1 MKKLN
6 KKRVAL
12 LTACVV
18 SAVAHMG
25 FAAEA
30 EDMDAYEGAD
40 YVVTATKTQIEKKE
54 VPVAVEVI
62 TEQKI
67 KDLGA
72 YSVQDALRLAA
83 NVDVQDNGMTGNQVQ
98 LRGNSTMHT
107 LILIDGKRMAAENT
121 QSSQNAYE
129 LKRINISDVERI
141 EVIRG
146 NGSALYG
153 SDAMGGVI
161 NIITKKATTPS
172 ISVNMHTGTKDEATS
187 FMYSS
192 GKQGKLSL
200 KLGGGIEKVRKIDSG
215 VYKSYSKDSRTGK
228 ITSTDASST
237 NMYGTRRFLNTGL
250 NYAFDDNHSLDFDMN
265 FMREQLK
272 SFSWN
277 SMGTDYTN
285 TGTMAP
291 FLTKQAAPAA
301 LKAMLTKPIADGG
314 KFGLTEGTPRYTA
327 MYNAMYDEFYAQM
340 LESMKEKY
348 GDMALPVKYPML
360 SSHFYD
366 NNRSDYSLGY
376 NGKDGKHDYNFRTYF
391 SELRKE
397 NTSWYKNLNTNA
409 TKFVDFDM
417 NNYKQLVVEGKDSY
431 KMDDS
436 NTLTFGAEYK
446 KDTMNGTHLQGRGS
460 GVHDITVNGKSK
472 TSSEVSSE
480 TAAVYLQDE
489 LKVGDK
495 LLLIPAVRIDH
506 HDSFGTHTS
515 PKLGATYKLSE
526 NARLKANWGKGYR
539 APTLYELY
547 AQMEKVG
554 MAPMPV
560 NVIGNPDLQPEEST
574 NFDFGFEAEK
584 GKTTGKVT
592 YYHNKIKN
600 MIDGGDYD
608 PVKLAQNI
616 IWSEYIN
623 RGEVEISGLESEIG
637 YNFDEHWSLRGVYNY
652 MDAKDLQSGER
663 LAYRARHNGLVQ
675 LTYTDAKENPLTVNL
690 YNRYY
695 FNYHQTNSE
704 GYQNDYSY
712 STTGL
717 IVSKQFNK
725 NYRVYAGV
733 DNIFNKSFLYDT
745 YHTYSIDGRTWRVGA
760 EMTF

>member
-1 MKKLN
+1 MKKMN
-6 KKRVAL
+6 KKKMAL

-18 SAVAHMG
+18 SAVANMG

-30 EDMDAYEGAD
+30 EDMDVYEGAD

-161 NIITKKATTPS
+161 NIITKKATNPT

-187 FMYSS
+187 FLYSS

-200 KLGGGIEKVRKIDSG
+200 KLGGGIEKIRKIDSG
-215 VYKSYSKDSRTGK
+215 VYKSYSKNSQTGA
-228 ITSTDASST
+228 ITSTDASTT

-277 SMGTDYTN
+277 SMATDYTETQMTTLLGFIRKN
-285 TGTMAP
+285 AIAGG
-291 FLTKQAAPAA
+291 APAA
-301 LKAMLTKPIADGG
+301 MVNSQAFINRLLAQG
-314 KFGLTEGTPRYTA
+314 YT
-327 MYNAMYDEFYAQM
+327 MEQLNA
-340 LESMKEKY
+340 SMP
-348 GDMALPVKYPML
+348 DPTTIQKYPQI

-397 NTSWYKNLNTNA
+397 NTSWYKNLNTNT
-409 TKFVDFDM
+409 TKFVDFDV

-431 KMDDS
+431 KMDDK

-460 GVHDITVNGKSK
+460 GVHDIFVNGKSK
-472 TSSEVSSE
+472 ASSEVSSE

-560 NVIGNPDLQPEEST
+560 NVIGNPNLQPEEST

-584 GKTTGKVT
+584 GKTNGKVT

-608 PVKLAQNI
+608 PDKLAQNI
-616 IWSEYIN
+616 IWTEYIN

-637 YNFDEHWSLRGVYNY
+637 YNFDEHWSVRGVYNY

-695 FNYHQTNSE
+695 FNYHQNNTE

>member
-1 MKKLN
+1 MRNLN
-6 KKRVAL
+6 KKKIAL

-18 SAVAHMG
+18 SAVGHMA

-30 EDMDAYEGAD
+30 DNYDEYSGAD
-40 YVVTATKTQIEKKE
+40 YVVTATKTQLEKKE
-54 VPVAVEVI
+54 VPQSVEVI

-67 KDLGA
+67 KELGA
-72 YSVQDALRLAA
+72 YSVQDALRLA
-83 NVDVQDNGMTGNQVQ
+83 NNIDVQDNGMTGNQVQ

-107 LILIDGKRMAAENT
+107 LILVDGKRMAAENT

-141 EVIRG
+141 EIIRS

-153 SDAMGGVI
+153 SDAIGGVI
-161 NIITKKATTPS
+161 NIITKKSTTPS

-200 KLGGGIEKVRKIDSG
+200 KIGGGIEKVRKLDSG
-215 VYKSYSKDSRTGK
+215 VYKNYSKNTTTGAV
-228 ITSTDASST
+228 TSTDASST

-250 NYAFDDNHSLDFDMN
+250 SYAFDDNHSLDFDMN

-277 SMGTDYTN
+277 SMATDYTE
-285 TGTMAP
+285 TQMTTLLG
-291 FLTKQAAPAA
+291 FLRKQAIAGGAPAA
-301 LKAMLTKPIADGG
+301 MVNSQAFVK
-314 KFGLTEGTPRYTA
+314 GLLNKGYT
-327 MYNAMYDEFYAQM
+327 MEQLNA
-340 LESMKEKY
+340 SMPDPTTIK
-348 GDMALPVKYPML
+348 KYPQL

-366 NNRSDYSLGY
+366 NTRSDYSLGY

-391 SELRKE
+391 SELRKD

-409 TKFVDFDM
+409 DKFVDFDQ

-431 KMDDS
+431 KMDDN

-446 KDTMNGTHLQGRGS
+446 KDIMNGTHLMGRGTDQ
-460 GVHDITVNGKSK
+460 HDVTVNGKSK

-480 TAAVYLQDE
+480 TAAVYLQNE
-489 LKVGDK
+489 WKIGDK

-526 NARLKANWGKGYR
+526 NARVKANWGKGYR

-547 AQMEKVG
+547 SQMEKVG

-584 GKTTGKVT
+584 GKVSGKVT
-592 YYHNKIKN
+592 YYQNKIKN

-608 PVKLAQNI
+608 PDKLAQNI
-616 IWSEYIN
+616 IWSKYIN
-623 RGEVEISGLESEIG
+623 RGEVEIKGLESEIG
-637 YNFDEHWSLRGVYNY
+637 YNFDEHWSVRGVYNY
-652 MDAKDLQSGER
+652 LDAKDLETGDR
-663 LAYRARHNGLVQ
+663 LAYRARHNGLIQ

-695 FNYHQTNSE
+695 FNYHQSNTD
-704 GYQNDYSY
+704 GYQQDYSY

>member
-1 MKKLN
+1 MRNLN
-6 KKRVAL
+6 KKKIAL

-18 SAVAHMG
+18 SAVGHMA

-30 EDMDAYEGAD
+30 DNYDEYSGAD
-40 YVVTATKTQIEKKE
+40 YVVTATKTQLEKKE
-54 VPVAVEVI
+54 VPQSVEVI

-67 KDLGA
+67 KELGA
-72 YSVQDALRLAA
+72 YSVQDALRLA
-83 NVDVQDNGMTGNQVQ
+83 NNIDVQDNGMTGNQVQ
-98 LRGNSTMHT
+98 MRGNSTMQT
-107 LILIDGKRMAAENT
+107 LILVDGKRMAAENT
-121 QSSQNAYE
+121 QSSKNAYE

-141 EVIRG
+141 EIIRS

-153 SDAMGGVI
+153 SDAIGGVI
-161 NIITKKATTPS
+161 NIITKKSTTPS

-200 KLGGGIEKVRKIDSG
+200 KIGGGIEKVRKLDSG
-215 VYKSYSKDSRTGK
+215 VYKNYSKNTTTGAV
-228 ITSTDASST
+228 TSTDANST

-250 NYAFDDNHSLDFDMN
+250 SYAFDDNHSLDFDMN

-272 SFSWN
+272 SFSWS
-277 SMGTDYTN
+277 SMATDYTE
-285 TGTMAP
+285 TQMTTLLG
-291 FLTKQAAPAA
+291 FLRKQAIAGGAPAA
-301 LKAMLTKPIADGG
+301 MVNSQVFVNGLLKKG
-314 KFGLTEGTPRYTA
+314 YT
-327 MYNAMYDEFYAQM
+327 MEQLNA
-340 LESMKEKY
+340 SMPDPTTIK
-348 GDMALPVKYPML
+348 KYPQL

-366 NNRSDYSLGY
+366 NTRSDYSLGY

-391 SELRKE
+391 SELRKD

-409 TKFVDFDM
+409 DKFVDFDQ

-431 KMDDS
+431 KMDDN

-446 KDTMNGTHLQGRGS
+446 KDIMNGTHLKGRGTDQ
-460 GVHDITVNGKSK
+460 HDVTVNGKSK
-472 TSSEVSSE
+472 ISSEVSSE
-480 TAAVYLQDE
+480 TAAVYLQNE
-489 LKVGDK
+489 WKIGDK

-526 NARLKANWGKGYR
+526 NARVKANWGKGYR

-547 AQMEKVG
+547 SQMEKVG

-584 GKTTGKVT
+584 GKVNGKVT

-608 PVKLAQNI
+608 PDKLAQNI
-616 IWSEYIN
+616 IWSKYIN
-623 RGEVEISGLESEIG
+623 RGEVEIKGLESEIG
-637 YNFDEHWSLRGVYNY
+637 YNFDEHWSVRGVYNY
-652 MDAKDLQSGER
+652 LDAKDLETGDR
-663 LAYRARHNGLVQ
+663 LAYRARHNGLIQ

-695 FNYHQTNSE
+695 FNYHQSNTD
-704 GYQNDYSY
+704 GYQQDYSY

-717 IVSKQFNK
+717 TVSKQFNK

>member
-1 MKKLN
+1 MRNLN
-6 KKRVAL
+6 KKKIAL

-18 SAVAHMG
+18 SAVGHMA

-30 EDMDAYEGAD
+30 DNYDEYSGAD
-40 YVVTATKTQIEKKE
+40 YVVTATKTQLEKKE
-54 VPVAVEVI
+54 VPQSVEVI

-67 KDLGA
+67 KELGA
-72 YSVQDALRLAA
+72 YSVQDALRLA
-83 NVDVQDNGMTGNQVQ
+83 NNIDVQDNGMTGNQVQ
-98 LRGNSTMHT
+98 MRGNSTMHT
-107 LILIDGKRMAAENT
+107 LILVDGKRMAAENT
-121 QSSQNAYE
+121 QSSKNAYE

-141 EVIRG
+141 EIIRS

-153 SDAMGGVI
+153 SDAIGGVI
-161 NIITKKATTPS
+161 NIITKKSTTPS

-200 KLGGGIEKVRKIDSG
+200 KIGGGIEKVRKLDSG
-215 VYKSYSKDSRTGK
+215 VYKNYSKNTTTGAV
-228 ITSTDASST
+228 TSTDASST

-250 NYAFDDNHSLDFDMN
+250 SYAFDDNHSLDFDMN

-272 SFSWN
+272 SFSWS
-277 SMGTDYTN
+277 SMATDYTE
-285 TGTMAP
+285 TQMTTLLG
-291 FLTKQAAPAA
+291 FLRKQAIAGGAPAA
-301 LKAMLTKPIADGG
+301 MVNSQVFVNGLLKKG
-314 KFGLTEGTPRYTA
+314 YT
-327 MYNAMYDEFYAQM
+327 MEQLNA
-340 LESMKEKY
+340 SMPDPTTIK
-348 GDMALPVKYPML
+348 KYPQL

-366 NNRSDYSLGY
+366 NTRSDYSLGY
-376 NGKDGKHDYNFRTYF
+376 NGKDGKHDYNFRAYF
-391 SELRKE
+391 SELRKD

-409 TKFVDFDM
+409 DKFVDFDQ

-431 KMDDS
+431 KMDDN

-446 KDTMNGTHLQGRGS
+446 KDIMNGTHLKGRGTDQ
-460 GVHDITVNGKSK
+460 HDVTVNGKSK

-480 TAAVYLQDE
+480 TAAVYLQNE
-489 LKVGDK
+489 WKIGDK

-584 GKTTGKVT
+584 GKVSGKVT
-592 YYHNKIKN
+592 YYQNKIKN

-608 PVKLAQNI
+608 PDKLAQNI
-616 IWSEYIN
+616 IWTEYIN
-623 RGEVEISGLESEIG
+623 RGEVEIKGLESEIG
-637 YNFDEHWSLRGVYNY
+637 YNFDEHWSVRGVYNY
-652 MDAKDLQSGER
+652 LDAKDLETGDR
-663 LAYRARHNGLVQ
+663 LAYRARHNGLIQ

-695 FNYHQTNSE
+695 FNYHQSNTD
-704 GYQNDYSY
+704 GYQQDYSY

-717 IVSKQFNK
+717 TVSKQFNK

>member
-1 MKKLN
+1 MRKSN
-6 KKRVAL
+6 KKKIAL

-18 SAVAHMG
+18 SAVANMC

-30 EDMDAYEGAD
+30 DNYDEYSGAD
-40 YVVTATKTQIEKKE
+40 YVVTATKTQLEKKE
-54 VPVAVEVI
+54 VPQSVEVI

-67 KDLGA
+67 KELGA
-72 YSVQDALRLAA
+72 YSVQDALRLA
-83 NVDVQDNGMTGNQVQ
+83 NNIDVQDNGMTGNQVQ

-107 LILIDGKRMAAENT
+107 LILVDGKRMAAENT

-141 EVIRG
+141 EIIRS

-153 SDAMGGVI
+153 SDAIGGVI
-161 NIITKKATTPS
+161 NIITKKSTTPS

-200 KLGGGIEKVRKIDSG
+200 KIGGGIEKVRKLDSG
-215 VYKSYSKDSRTGK
+215 VYKSYSSSGA
-228 ITSTDASST
+228 STDASGT

-250 NYAFDDNHSLDFDMN
+250 SYAFDDNHSLDFDMN

-272 SFSWN
+272 SFSWS
-277 SMGTDYTN
+277 SMATDYTE
-285 TGTMAP
+285 TQMTTLLG
-291 FLTKQAAPAA
+291 FLRKQAIAGGAPAA
-301 LKAMLTKPIADGG
+301 MVNSQVFVNGLLKKG
-314 KFGLTEGTPRYTA
+314 YT
-327 MYNAMYDEFYAQM
+327 MEQLNA
-340 LESMKEKY
+340 SMPDPTTIK
-348 GDMALPVKYPML
+348 KYPQL

-366 NNRSDYSLGY
+366 NTRSDYSLGY

-391 SELRKE
+391 SELRKD

-409 TKFVDFDM
+409 DKFVDFDQ

-431 KMDDS
+431 KMDEN

-446 KDTMNGTHLQGRGS
+446 KDIMNGTHLKGRGS
-460 GVHDITVNGKSK
+460 DLHDVTVNGKSK

-480 TAAVYLQDE
+480 TAAVYLQNE
-489 LKVGDK
+489 WKIGDK

-547 AQMEKVG
+547 AQMEKVA

-584 GKTTGKVT
+584 GKVSGKVT
-592 YYHNKIKN
+592 YYQNKIKN

-608 PVKLAQNI
+608 PDKLAQNI
-616 IWSEYIN
+616 IWTEYIN
-623 RGEVEISGLESEIG
+623 RGEVEIKGLESEIG
-637 YNFDEHWSLRGVYNY
+637 YNFDEHWSVRGVYNY
-652 MDAKDLQSGER
+652 LDAKDLETGDR
-663 LAYRARHNGLVQ
+663 LAYRARHNGLIQ

-695 FNYHQTNSE
+695 FNYHQSNTD
-704 GYQNDYSY
+704 GYQQDYSY

-717 IVSKQFNK
+717 TVSKQFNK

>member
-6 KKRVAL
+6 KKKIAL

-18 SAVAHMG
+18 SAVGHMA

-30 EDMDAYEGAD
+30 DNYDEYSGAD
-40 YVVTATKTQIEKKE
+40 YVVTATKTQLEKKE
-54 VPVAVEVI
+54 VPQSVEVI

-72 YSVQDALRLAA
+72 YSVQDALRLA
-83 NVDVQDNGMTGNQVQ
+83 NNIDVQDNGMTGNQVQ
-98 LRGNSTMHT
+98 MRGNSTMHT
-107 LILIDGKRMAAENT
+107 LILVDGKRMAAENT
-121 QSSQNAYE
+121 QSSKNAYE

-141 EVIRG
+141 EIIRS

-153 SDAMGGVI
+153 SDAIGGVI

-200 KLGGGIEKVRKIDSG
+200 KIGGGIEKVRKLDSG
-215 VYKSYSKDSRTGK
+215 VYKSYSKNTKTGAV
-228 ITSTDASST
+228 TSTDASST

-250 NYAFDDNHSLDFDMN
+250 SYAFDDNHSLDFDMN

-277 SMGTDYTN
+277 SMATDYTETQMTTLLGFIRKN
-285 TGTMAP
+285 AIAGG
-291 FLTKQAAPAA
+291 APAA
-301 LKAMLTKPIADGG
+301 VVNSQRFIDKLLAQG
-314 KFGLTEGTPRYTA
+314 YT
-327 MYNAMYDEFYAQM
+327 MEQLNA
-340 LESMKEKY
+340 SMP
-348 GDMALPVKYPML
+348 DPTTIQKYPQI

-397 NTSWYKNLNTNA
+397 NTSWYKNLNTN
-409 TKFVDFDM
+409 TDKFVDFDQ

-431 KMDDS
+431 KMDEN

-446 KDTMNGTHLQGRGS
+446 KDIMNGTHLKGRGS
-460 GVHDITVNGKSK
+460 DLHDVTINGKSK
-472 TSSEVSSE
+472 ASSEVSSE
-480 TAAVYLQDE
+480 TAALYLQNE
-489 LKVGDK
+489 WKIGDK

-526 NARLKANWGKGYR
+526 NARVKANWGKGYR

-547 AQMEKVG
+547 SQMEKVG

-584 GKTTGKVT
+584 GKVSGKVS

-608 PVKLAQNI
+608 PDKLAQNI

-623 RGEVEISGLESEIG
+623 RGEVEIKGMESEIG
-637 YNFDEHWSLRGVYNY
+637 YNFDEHWSVRGVYNY
-652 MDAKDLQSGER
+652 LDAKDLESGER

-695 FNYHQTNSE
+695 FNYHQSNTE
-704 GYQNDYSY
+704 GYQQDYSY

-717 IVSKQFNK
+717 TVSKQFNK

>member
-1 MKKLN
+1 MRNLN
-6 KKRVAL
+6 KKKIAL
-12 LTACVV
+12 LTACVI
-18 SAVAHMG
+18 SAVGHMA

-30 EDMDAYEGAD
+30 DNYDEYSGAD
-40 YVVTATKTQIEKKE
+40 YVVTATKTQLEKKE

-62 TEQKI
+62 TAQKI

-72 YSVQDALRLAA
+72 YSVQDALRLAS
-83 NVDVQDNGMTGNQVQ
+83 NVDVQNNGMTGNQVM
-98 LRGNSTMHT
+98 LRGNDTMHT

-129 LKRINISDVERI
+129 LKRINIADVERI

-172 ISVNMHTGTKDEATS
+172 MSIAMHTGSKDEATS

-200 KLGGGIEKVRKIDSG
+200 KIGGGIEKVRKLDRG
-215 VYKSYSKDSRTGK
+215 VYKSYSKNSTTGVV
-228 ITSTDASST
+228 TSTDASST

-250 NYAFDDNHSLDFDMN
+250 SYAFDDNHSLDFDMN

-277 SMGTDYTN
+277 SLGTDYTN
-285 TGTMAP
+285 KGSMAV
-291 FLTKQAAPAA
+291 FLAKKAVEGALAKQ
-301 LKAMLTKPIADGG
+301 
-314 KFGLTEGTPRYTA
+314 GLTSDMPAYEA
-327 MYNAMYDEFYAQM
+327 MYNKMYPAMLAQM
-340 LESMKEKY
+340 QQKY
-348 GDMALPVKYPML
+348 GDMAMQEKYPML

-366 NNRSDYSLGY
+366 NTRSDYSLGY

-391 SELRKE
+391 SELRKD

-409 TKFVDFDM
+409 DKFVDFDQ

-431 KMDDS
+431 KMDDN
-436 NTLTFGAEYK
+436 NTLTWGAEYK
-446 KDTMNGTHLQGRGS
+446 KDTMDGTHLGNSGS
-460 GVHDITVNGKSK
+460 NLKYLTINGITKP
-472 TSSEVSSE
+472 SSEVSSE
-480 TAAVYLQDE
+480 TVALYLQDE
-489 LKVGDK
+489 LRVGNK
-495 LLLIPAVRIDH
+495 LLLIPAVRVDH

-515 PKLGATYKLSE
+515 PKIGATYSMSD
-526 NARLKANWGKGYR
+526 NARIKANYGKGYR

-547 AQMEKVG
+547 SKMEKSG
-554 MAPMPV
+554 MAPMTV
-560 NVIGNPDLQPEEST
+560 HVLGNPDLNPETST
-574 NFDFGFEAEK
+574 NFDFGFETEL
-584 GKTTGKVT
+584 GKLNSKIT
-592 YYHNKIKN
+592 YFHNDIKN
-600 MIDGGDYD
+600 MIDGDEYTG
-608 PVKLAQNI
+608 PETITNPG
-616 IWSEYIN
+616 IWSKYVN
-623 RGEVEISGLESEIG
+623 YGKVKISGLETEFG
-637 YNFDEHWSLRGVYNY
+637 YNFDEHWSLRTVYNY
-652 MDAKDLQSGER
+652 LDAKDQQTGNR

-675 LTYTDAKENPLTVNL
+675 LTWTDAKENPLTVNL

-695 FNYHQTNSE
+695 FDYHQSNSAN
-704 GYQNDYSY
+704 YQQDYSY

-717 IVSKQFNK
+717 TVSKQFNK

>member
-1 MKKLN
+1 MRNLN
-6 KKRVAL
+6 KKKIAL

-18 SAVAHMG
+18 SAVGHMA

-30 EDMDAYEGAD
+30 DNYDEYSGAD
-40 YVVTATKTQIEKKE
+40 YVVTATKTQLEKKE
-54 VPVAVEVI
+54 VPQSVEVI

-67 KDLGA
+67 KELGA
-72 YSVQDALRLAA
+72 YSVQDALRLA
-83 NVDVQDNGMTGNQVQ
+83 NNIDVQDNGMTGNQVQ

-107 LILIDGKRMAAENT
+107 LILVDGKRMAAENT

-141 EVIRG
+141 EIIRS

-153 SDAMGGVI
+153 SDAIGGVI
-161 NIITKKATTPS
+161 NIITKKSTTPS

-200 KLGGGIEKVRKIDSG
+200 KIGGGIEKVRKLDSG
-215 VYKSYSKDSRTGK
+215 VYKNYSKNTTTGAV
-228 ITSTDASST
+228 TSTDASST

-250 NYAFDDNHSLDFDMN
+250 SYAFDDNHSLDFDMN

-277 SMGTDYTN
+277 SMATDYTE
-285 TGTMAP
+285 TQMTTLLG
-291 FLTKQAAPAA
+291 FLRKQAIAGGAPAA
-301 LKAMLTKPIADGG
+301 MVNSQVFVNGLLKKG
-314 KFGLTEGTPRYTA
+314 YT
-327 MYNAMYDEFYAQM
+327 MEQLNA
-340 LESMKEKY
+340 SMPDPTTIK
-348 GDMALPVKYPML
+348 KYPQL

-366 NNRSDYSLGY
+366 NTRSDYSLGY

-391 SELRKE
+391 SELRKD

-409 TKFVDFDM
+409 DKFVDFDQ
-417 NNYKQLVVEGKDSY
+417 NNYKELVVEGKDSY
-431 KMDDS
+431 KMDDN

-446 KDTMNGTHLQGRGS
+446 KDIMNGTHLKGRGTDQ
-460 GVHDITVNGKSK
+460 HDVTVNGKSK
-472 TSSEVSSE
+472 ISSEVSSE
-480 TAAVYLQDE
+480 TAAVYLQNE
-489 LKVGDK
+489 WKIGDK

-526 NARLKANWGKGYR
+526 NARVKANWGKGYR

-547 AQMEKVG
+547 SQMEKVG

-584 GKTTGKVT
+584 GKVNGKVT

-608 PVKLAQNI
+608 PDKLAQNI
-616 IWSEYIN
+616 IWSKYIN
-623 RGEVEISGLESEIG
+623 RGEVEIKGLESEIG
-637 YNFDEHWSLRGVYNY
+637 YNFDEHWSVRGVYNY
-652 MDAKDLQSGER
+652 LDAKDLETGDR
-663 LAYRARHNGLVQ
+663 LAYRARHNGLIQ

-695 FNYHQTNSE
+695 FNYHQSNTD
-704 GYQNDYSY
+704 GYQQDYSY

-717 IVSKQFNK
+717 TVSKQFNK

-745 YHTYSIDGRTWRVGA
+745 YHTYSIDGHTWRVGA

>member
-1 MKKLN
+1 MRNLN
-6 KKRVAL
+6 KKKIAL

-18 SAVAHMG
+18 SAVGHMA

-30 EDMDAYEGAD
+30 DNYDEYSGAD
-40 YVVTATKTQIEKKE
+40 YVVTATKTQLEKKE
-54 VPVAVEVI
+54 VPQSVEVI

-67 KDLGA
+67 KELGA
-72 YSVQDALRLAA
+72 YSVQDALRLA
-83 NVDVQDNGMTGNQVQ
+83 NNIDVQDNGMTGNQVQ
-98 LRGNSTMHT
+98 MRGNSTMHT
-107 LILIDGKRMAAENT
+107 LILVDGKRMAAENT
-121 QSSQNAYE
+121 QSSKNAYE

-141 EVIRG
+141 EIIRS

-153 SDAMGGVI
+153 SDAIGGVI
-161 NIITKKATTPS
+161 NIITKKSTTPS

-192 GKQGKLSL
+192 GRQGKLSL
-200 KLGGGIEKVRKIDSG
+200 KIGGGIEKVRKLDSG
-215 VYKSYSKDSRTGK
+215 VYKSYSKNTKTGAV
-228 ITSTDASST
+228 TSTDASST

-250 NYAFDDNHSLDFDMN
+250 SYAFDDNHSLDFDMN

-277 SMGTDYTN
+277 SMATDYTE
-285 TGTMAP
+285 TQMTTMLA
-291 FLTKQAAPAA
+291 FLRKNAIAGGAPAA
-301 LKAMLTKPIADGG
+301 VVNSQAFIDKLLAKG
-314 KFGLTEGTPRYTA
+314 YT
-327 MYNAMYDEFYAQM
+327 MEQLNA
-340 LESMKEKY
+340 SMPDPTTIK
-348 GDMALPVKYPML
+348 KYPQI
-360 SSHFYD
+360 SSHFY
-366 NNRSDYSLGY
+366 NNTRSDYSLGY

-391 SELRKE
+391 SELRKD

-409 TKFVDFDM
+409 DKFVDFDQ

-431 KMDDS
+431 KMDDN

-446 KDTMNGTHLQGRGS
+446 KDIMNGTHLKGRGTDQ
-460 GVHDITVNGKSK
+460 HDVTVNGKSK

-480 TAAVYLQDE
+480 TAAVYLQNE
-489 LKVGDK
+489 WKIGDK

-526 NARLKANWGKGYR
+526 NARVKANWGKGYR

-547 AQMEKVG
+547 SQMEKVG

-584 GKTTGKVT
+584 GKVSGKVS

-608 PVKLAQNI
+608 PDKLAQNI
-616 IWSEYIN
+616 IWSKYIN
-623 RGEVEISGLESEIG
+623 RGEVEIKGLESEIG
-637 YNFDEHWSLRGVYNY
+637 YNFDEHWSVRGVYNY
-652 MDAKDLQSGER
+652 LDAKDLENGDR
-663 LAYRARHNGLVQ
+663 LAYRARHNGLLQ

-695 FNYHQTNSE
+695 FNYHQSNTD
-704 GYQNDYSY
+704 GYQQDYSY

-717 IVSKQFNK
+717 TVSKQFNK

>member
-1 MKKLN
+1 MRNLN
-6 KKRVAL
+6 KKKMAL

-18 SAVAHMG
+18 SAVGHMA

-30 EDMDAYEGAD
+30 DNYDEYSGAD
-40 YVVTATKTQIEKKE
+40 YVVTATKTQLEKKE
-54 VPVAVEVI
+54 VPQSVEVI

-67 KDLGA
+67 KELGA
-72 YSVQDALRLAA
+72 YSVQDALRLA
-83 NVDVQDNGMTGNQVQ
+83 NNIDVQDNGMTGNQVQ
-98 LRGNSTMHT
+98 MRGNSTMHT
-107 LILIDGKRMAAENT
+107 LILVDGKRMAAENT
-121 QSSQNAYE
+121 QSSKNAYE

-141 EVIRG
+141 EIIRS

-153 SDAMGGVI
+153 SDAIGGVI
-161 NIITKKATTPS
+161 NIITKKSTTPS

-200 KLGGGIEKVRKIDSG
+200 KIGGGIEKVRKLDSG
-215 VYKSYSKDSRTGK
+215 VYKNYSKNTTTGAV
-228 ITSTDASST
+228 TSTDASST

-250 NYAFDDNHSLDFDMN
+250 SYAFDDNHSLDFDMN

-272 SFSWN
+272 SFSWS
-277 SMGTDYTN
+277 SMATDYTE
-285 TGTMAP
+285 TQMTTLLG
-291 FLTKQAAPAA
+291 FLRKQAIAGGAPAA
-301 LKAMLTKPIADGG
+301 MVNSQVFVNGLLKKG
-314 KFGLTEGTPRYTA
+314 YT
-327 MYNAMYDEFYAQM
+327 MEQLNA
-340 LESMKEKY
+340 SMPDPTTIK
-348 GDMALPVKYPML
+348 KYPQL

-366 NNRSDYSLGY
+366 NTRSDYSLGY

-391 SELRKE
+391 SELRKD

-409 TKFVDFDM
+409 DKFVDFDQ

-431 KMDDS
+431 KMDDN

-446 KDTMNGTHLQGRGS
+446 KDIMNGTHLKGRGTDQ
-460 GVHDITVNGKSK
+460 HDVTVNGKSK

-480 TAAVYLQDE
+480 TAAVYLQNE
-489 LKVGDK
+489 WKIGDK

-526 NARLKANWGKGYR
+526 NARVKANWGKGYR

-547 AQMEKVG
+547 SQMEKVG

-584 GKTTGKVT
+584 GKVNGKVT

-608 PVKLAQNI
+608 PDKLAQNI
-616 IWSEYIN
+616 IWSKYIN
-623 RGEVEISGLESEIG
+623 RGEVEIKGLESEIG
-637 YNFDEHWSLRGVYNY
+637 YNFDEHWSVRGVYNY
-652 MDAKDLQSGER
+652 LDAKDLETGDR
-663 LAYRARHNGLVQ
+663 LAYRARHNGLIQ

-695 FNYHQTNSE
+695 FNYHQSNTD
-704 GYQNDYSY
+704 GYQQDYSY
-712 STTGL
+712 SITGL
-717 IVSKQFNK
+717 TVSKQFNK

>member
-1 MKKLN
+1 MRNLN
-6 KKRVAL
+6 KKKIAL

-18 SAVAHMG
+18 SAVGHMA

-30 EDMDAYEGAD
+30 DNYDEYSGAD
-40 YVVTATKTQIEKKE
+40 YVVTATKTQLEKKE
-54 VPVAVEVI
+54 VPQSVEVI

-67 KDLGA
+67 KELGA
-72 YSVQDALRLAA
+72 YSVQDALRLA
-83 NVDVQDNGMTGNQVQ
+83 NNIDVQDNGMTGNQVQ

-107 LILIDGKRMAAENT
+107 LILVDGKRMAAENT
-121 QSSQNAYE
+121 QSSKNAYE

-141 EVIRG
+141 EIIRS

-153 SDAMGGVI
+153 SDAIGGVI
-161 NIITKKATTPS
+161 NIITKKSTTPS

-200 KLGGGIEKVRKIDSG
+200 KIGGGIEKVRKLDSG
-215 VYKSYSKDSRTGK
+215 VYKNYSKNTTTGAV
-228 ITSTDASST
+228 TSTDASST

-250 NYAFDDNHSLDFDMN
+250 SYAFDDNHSLDFDMN

-277 SMGTDYTN
+277 SMATDYTE
-285 TGTMAP
+285 TQMTTLLG
-291 FLTKQAAPAA
+291 FLRKQAIAGGAPAA
-301 LKAMLTKPIADGG
+301 MVNSQAFVNGLLKKG
-314 KFGLTEGTPRYTA
+314 YTIEQL
-327 MYNAMYDEFYAQM
+327 NA
-340 LESMKEKY
+340 SMPDPTTIK
-348 GDMALPVKYPML
+348 KYPQL

-366 NNRSDYSLGY
+366 NTRSDYSLGY

-391 SELRKE
+391 SELRKD

-409 TKFVDFDM
+409 DKFVDFDQ

-431 KMDDS
+431 KMDDN

-446 KDTMNGTHLQGRGS
+446 KDIMNGTHLKGRGTDQ
-460 GVHDITVNGKSK
+460 HDVTVNGKSK

-480 TAAVYLQDE
+480 TAAVYLQNE
-489 LKVGDK
+489 WKIGDK

-526 NARLKANWGKGYR
+526 NARVKANWGKGYR

-547 AQMEKVG
+547 SQMEKVG

-560 NVIGNPDLQPEEST
+560 NVIGNPDLQPEAST

-584 GKTTGKVT
+584 GKVNGKVT

-608 PVKLAQNI
+608 PDKLAQNI

-623 RGEVEISGLESEIG
+623 RGKVEIKGLESEIG
-637 YNFDEHWSLRGVYNY
+637 YNFDEHWSVRGVYNY
-652 MDAKDLQSGER
+652 LDAKDLETGDR
-663 LAYRARHNGLVQ
+663 LSYRARHNGLLQ

-695 FNYHQTNSE
+695 FNYHQSNTD
-704 GYQNDYSY
+704 GYQQDYSY

-717 IVSKQFNK
+717 TVSKQFNK

>member
-1 MKKLN
+1 MRNLN
-6 KKRVAL
+6 KKKIAL

-18 SAVAHMG
+18 SAVGHMA

-30 EDMDAYEGAD
+30 DNYDEYSGAD
-40 YVVTATKTQIEKKE
+40 YVVTATKTQLEKKE
-54 VPVAVEVI
+54 VPQSVEVI

-67 KDLGA
+67 KELGA
-72 YSVQDALRLAA
+72 YSVQDALRLA
-83 NVDVQDNGMTGNQVQ
+83 NNIDVQDNGMTGNQVQ

-107 LILIDGKRMAAENT
+107 LILVDGKRMAAENT

-141 EVIRG
+141 EIIRS

-153 SDAMGGVI
+153 SDAIGGVI
-161 NIITKKATTPS
+161 NIITKKSTTPS

-200 KLGGGIEKVRKIDSG
+200 KIGGGIEKVRKLDSG
-215 VYKSYSKDSRTGK
+215 VYKNYSKNKTTGAV
-228 ITSTDASST
+228 TSTDASST

-250 NYAFDDNHSLDFDMN
+250 SYAFDDNHSLDFDMN

-277 SMGTDYTN
+277 SMATDYTE
-285 TGTMAP
+285 TQMTTLLG
-291 FLTKQAAPAA
+291 FLRKQAIAGGAPAA
-301 LKAMLTKPIADGG
+301 MVNSQAFVNGLLKKG
-314 KFGLTEGTPRYTA
+314 YT
-327 MYNAMYDEFYAQM
+327 MEQLNA
-340 LESMKEKY
+340 SMPDPTTIK
-348 GDMALPVKYPML
+348 KYPQL

-366 NNRSDYSLGY
+366 NTRSDYSLGY

-397 NTSWYKNLNTNA
+397 NTSWYKNLNTNT
-409 TKFVDFDM
+409 TKFVDFDQ

-431 KMDDS
+431 KMDEN

-446 KDTMNGTHLQGRGS
+446 KDIMNGTHLKGRGS
-460 GVHDITVNGKSK
+460 DLHDVTVNGKSK

-480 TAAVYLQDE
+480 TAAVYLQNE
-489 LKVGDK
+489 WKIGDK

-526 NARLKANWGKGYR
+526 NARVKANWGKGYR

-547 AQMEKVG
+547 SQMEKVG

-584 GKTTGKVT
+584 GKVNGKVT

-608 PVKLAQNI
+608 PDKLAQNI
-616 IWSEYIN
+616 IWSKYIN
-623 RGEVEISGLESEIG
+623 RGEVEIKGLESEIG
-637 YNFDEHWSLRGVYNY
+637 YNFDEHWSVRGVYNY
-652 MDAKDLQSGER
+652 LDAKDLETGDR
-663 LAYRARHNGLVQ
+663 LAYRARHNGLIQ

-695 FNYHQTNSE
+695 FNYHQSNTD
-704 GYQNDYSY
+704 GYQQDYSY

-717 IVSKQFNK
+717 TVSKQFNK
-725 NYRVYAGV
+725 NYRIYAGV

>member
-1 MKKLN
+1 MRNLN
-6 KKRVAL
+6 KKKIAL

-18 SAVAHMG
+18 SAVGHMA

-30 EDMDAYEGAD
+30 DNYDEYSGAD
-40 YVVTATKTQIEKKE
+40 YVVTATKTQLEKKE
-54 VPVAVEVI
+54 VPQSVEVI

-72 YSVQDALRLAA
+72 YSVQDALRLA
-83 NVDVQDNGMTGNQVQ
+83 NNIDVQDNGMTGNQVQ

-107 LILIDGKRMAAENT
+107 LILVDGKRMAAENT

-141 EVIRG
+141 EIIRS

-153 SDAMGGVI
+153 SDAIGGVI
-161 NIITKKATTPS
+161 NIITKKSTTPS

-192 GKQGKLSL
+192 GRQGKLSL
-200 KLGGGIEKVRKIDSG
+200 KIGGGIEKVRKLDSG
-215 VYKSYSKDSRTGK
+215 VYKSYSKNTKTGAV
-228 ITSTDASST
+228 TSTDASST

-250 NYAFDDNHSLDFDMN
+250 SYAFDDNHSLDFDMN

-277 SMGTDYTN
+277 SMATDYTE
-285 TGTMAP
+285 TQMTTMLA
-291 FLTKQAAPAA
+291 FLRKNAIAGGAPAA
-301 LKAMLTKPIADGG
+301 VVNSQAFIDKLLAKG
-314 KFGLTEGTPRYTA
+314 YT
-327 MYNAMYDEFYAQM
+327 MEQLNA
-340 LESMKEKY
+340 SMPDPTTIK
-348 GDMALPVKYPML
+348 KYPQI
-360 SSHFYD
+360 SSHFY
-366 NNRSDYSLGY
+366 NNTRSDYSLGY

-391 SELRKE
+391 SELRKD

-409 TKFVDFDM
+409 DKFVDFDQ

-431 KMDDS
+431 KMDDN

-446 KDTMNGTHLQGRGS
+446 KDIMNGTHLKGRGTDQ
-460 GVHDITVNGKSK
+460 HDVTVNGKSK

-480 TAAVYLQDE
+480 TAAVYLQNE
-489 LKVGDK
+489 WKIGDK

-526 NARLKANWGKGYR
+526 NARVKANWGKGYR

-547 AQMEKVG
+547 SQMEKVG

-584 GKTTGKVT
+584 GKVSGKVT
-592 YYHNKIKN
+592 YYQNKIKN

-608 PVKLAQNI
+608 PDKLAQNI
-616 IWSEYIN
+616 IWSKYIN
-623 RGEVEISGLESEIG
+623 RGEVEIKGLESEIG
-637 YNFDEHWSLRGVYNY
+637 YNFDEHWSVRGVYNY
-652 MDAKDLQSGER
+652 LDAKDLENGDR
-663 LAYRARHNGLVQ
+663 LAYRARHNGLIQ

-695 FNYHQTNSE
+695 FNYHQSNTD
-704 GYQNDYSY
+704 GYQQDYSY

-717 IVSKQFNK
+717 TVSKQFNK

>member
-1 MKKLN
+1 MRNLN
-6 KKRVAL
+6 KKKIAL

-18 SAVAHMG
+18 SAVGHMA

-30 EDMDAYEGAD
+30 DNYDEYSGAD
-40 YVVTATKTQIEKKE
+40 YVVTATKTQLEKKE
-54 VPVAVEVI
+54 VPQSVEVI

-67 KDLGA
+67 KELGA
-72 YSVQDALRLAA
+72 YSVQDALRLA
-83 NVDVQDNGMTGNQVQ
+83 NNIDVQDNGMTGNQVQ
-98 LRGNSTMHT
+98 MRGNSTMHT
-107 LILIDGKRMAAENT
+107 LILVDGKRMAAENT
-121 QSSQNAYE
+121 QSSKNAYE

-141 EVIRG
+141 EIIRS

-153 SDAMGGVI
+153 SDAIGGVI
-161 NIITKKATTPS
+161 NIITKKSTTPS

-192 GKQGKLSL
+192 GRQGKLSL
-200 KLGGGIEKVRKIDSG
+200 KIGGGIEKVRKLDSS
-215 VYKSYSKDSRTGK
+215 VYKSYSKNTKTGAV
-228 ITSTDASST
+228 TSTDASST

-250 NYAFDDNHSLDFDMN
+250 SYAFDDNHSLDFDMN

-277 SMGTDYTN
+277 SMATDYTE
-285 TGTMAP
+285 TQMTTMLA
-291 FLTKQAAPAA
+291 FLRKNAIAGGAPAA
-301 LKAMLTKPIADGG
+301 VVNSQAFIDKLLAKG
-314 KFGLTEGTPRYTA
+314 YT
-327 MYNAMYDEFYAQM
+327 MEQLNA
-340 LESMKEKY
+340 SMPDPTTIK
-348 GDMALPVKYPML
+348 KYPQI
-360 SSHFYD
+360 SSHFY
-366 NNRSDYSLGY
+366 NNTRSDYSLGY

-391 SELRKE
+391 SELRKD

-409 TKFVDFDM
+409 DKFVDFDQ

-431 KMDDS
+431 KMDDN

-446 KDTMNGTHLQGRGS
+446 KDIMNGTHLKGRGTDQ
-460 GVHDITVNGKSK
+460 HDVTVNGKSK

-480 TAAVYLQDE
+480 TAAVYLQNE
-489 LKVGDK
+489 WKIGDK

-526 NARLKANWGKGYR
+526 NARVKANWGKGYR

-547 AQMEKVG
+547 SQMEKVG

-584 GKTTGKVT
+584 GKVSGKVT
-592 YYHNKIKN
+592 YYQNKIKN

-608 PVKLAQNI
+608 PDKLAQNI
-616 IWSEYIN
+616 IWSKYIN
-623 RGEVEISGLESEIG
+623 RGEVEIKGLESEIG
-637 YNFDEHWSLRGVYNY
+637 YNFDEHWSVRGVYNY
-652 MDAKDLQSGER
+652 LDAKDLENGDR
-663 LAYRARHNGLVQ
+663 LAYRARHNGLIQ

-695 FNYHQTNSE
+695 FNYHQSNTD
-704 GYQNDYSY
+704 GYQQDYSY

-717 IVSKQFNK
+717 TVSKQFNK

>member
-1 MKKLN
+1 MRNLN
-6 KKRVAL
+6 KKKIAL

-18 SAVAHMG
+18 SAVGHMA

-30 EDMDAYEGAD
+30 DNYDEYSGAD
-40 YVVTATKTQIEKKE
+40 YVVTATKTQLEKKE
-54 VPVAVEVI
+54 VPQSVEVI

-67 KDLGA
+67 KELGA
-72 YSVQDALRLAA
+72 YSVQDALRLA
-83 NVDVQDNGMTGNQVQ
+83 NNIDVQDNGMTGNQVQ

-107 LILIDGKRMAAENT
+107 LILVDGKRMAAENT

-141 EVIRG
+141 EIIRS

-153 SDAMGGVI
+153 SDAIGGVI
-161 NIITKKATTPS
+161 NIITKKSTTPS

-200 KLGGGIEKVRKIDSG
+200 KIGGGIEKVRKLDSG
-215 VYKSYSKDSRTGK
+215 VYKNYSKNTTTGAV
-228 ITSTDASST
+228 TSTDASST

-250 NYAFDDNHSLDFDMN
+250 SYAFDDNHSLDFDMN

-277 SMGTDYTN
+277 SMATDYTE
-285 TGTMAP
+285 TQMTTLLG
-291 FLTKQAAPAA
+291 FLRKQAIAGGAPAA
-301 LKAMLTKPIADGG
+301 MVNSQAFVK
-314 KFGLTEGTPRYTA
+314 GLLNKGYT
-327 MYNAMYDEFYAQM
+327 MEQLNA
-340 LESMKEKY
+340 SMPDPTTIK
-348 GDMALPVKYPML
+348 KYPQL

-366 NNRSDYSLGY
+366 NTRSDYSLGY

-391 SELRKE
+391 SELRKD

-409 TKFVDFDM
+409 DKFVDFDQ

-431 KMDDS
+431 KMDDN

-446 KDTMNGTHLQGRGS
+446 KDIMNGTHLKGRGTDQ
-460 GVHDITVNGKSK
+460 HDVTVNGKSK

-480 TAAVYLQDE
+480 TAAVYLQNE
-489 LKVGDK
+489 WKIGDK

-526 NARLKANWGKGYR
+526 NARVKANWGKGYR

-547 AQMEKVG
+547 SQMEKVG

-584 GKTTGKVT
+584 GKVSGKVT
-592 YYHNKIKN
+592 YYQNKIKN

-608 PVKLAQNI
+608 P
-616 IWSEYIN
+616 
-623 RGEVEISGLESEIG
+623 
-637 YNFDEHWSLRGVYNY
+637 D
-652 MDAKDLQSGER
+652 
-663 LAYRARHNGLVQ
+663 
-675 LTYTDAKENPLTVNL
+675 
-690 YNRYY
+690 
-695 FNYHQTNSE
+695 
-704 GYQNDYSY
+704 
-712 STTGL
+712 
-717 IVSKQFNK
+717 
-725 NYRVYAGV
+725 
-733 DNIFNKSFLYDT
+733 
-745 YHTYSIDGRTWRVGA
+745 
-760 EMTF
+760 

>member
-1 MKKLN
+1 MRNLN
-6 KKRVAL
+6 KKKIAL
-12 LTACVV
+12 LTACIV
-18 SAVAHMG
+18 SAVGHMA

-30 EDMDAYEGAD
+30 DNYDEYSGAD
-40 YVVTATKTQIEKKE
+40 YVVTATKTQLEKKE
-54 VPVAVEVI
+54 VPQSVEVI

-67 KDLGA
+67 KELGA
-72 YSVQDALRLAA
+72 YSVQDALRLA
-83 NVDVQDNGMTGNQVQ
+83 NNIDVQDNGMTGNQVQ

-107 LILIDGKRMAAENT
+107 LILVDGKRMAAENT

-141 EVIRG
+141 EIIRS

-153 SDAMGGVI
+153 SDAIGGVI
-161 NIITKKATTPS
+161 NIITKKSTTPS

-200 KLGGGIEKVRKIDSG
+200 KIGGGIEKVRKLDSG
-215 VYKSYSKDSRTGK
+215 VYKNYSKNTTTGAV
-228 ITSTDASST
+228 TSTDASST

-250 NYAFDDNHSLDFDMN
+250 SYAFDDNHSLDFDMN

-277 SMGTDYTN
+277 SMATDYTE
-285 TGTMAP
+285 TQMTTMLA
-291 FLTKQAAPAA
+291 FLRKNAIAGGAPAA
-301 LKAMLTKPIADGG
+301 VVNSQAFIDKLLAKG
-314 KFGLTEGTPRYTA
+314 YT
-327 MYNAMYDEFYAQM
+327 MEQLNA
-340 LESMKEKY
+340 SMPDPTTIK
-348 GDMALPVKYPML
+348 KYPQI
-360 SSHFYD
+360 SSHFY
-366 NNRSDYSLGY
+366 NNTRSDYSLGY

-391 SELRKE
+391 SELRKD

-409 TKFVDFDM
+409 DKFVDFDQ

-431 KMDDS
+431 KMDDN

-446 KDTMNGTHLQGRGS
+446 KDIMNGTHLKGRGTDQ
-460 GVHDITVNGKSK
+460 HDVTVNGKSK

-480 TAAVYLQDE
+480 TAAVYLQNE
-489 LKVGDK
+489 WKIGDK

-526 NARLKANWGKGYR
+526 NARVKANWGKGYR

-547 AQMEKVG
+547 SQMEKVG

-584 GKTTGKVT
+584 GKVNGKVT

-608 PVKLAQNI
+608 PDKLAQNI

-623 RGEVEISGLESEIG
+623 RGKVEIKGLESEIG
-637 YNFDEHWSLRGVYNY
+637 YNFDEHWSVRGVYNY
-652 MDAKDLQSGER
+652 LDAKDLETGDR
-663 LAYRARHNGLVQ
+663 LAYRARHNGLIQ

-695 FNYHQTNSE
+695 FNYHQSNTD
-704 GYQNDYSY
+704 GYQQDYSY

-717 IVSKQFNK
+717 TVSKQFNK

-760 EMTF
+760 EITF

>member
-1 MKKLN
+1 MRNLN
-6 KKRVAL
+6 KKKIAL

-18 SAVAHMG
+18 SAVGHMA

-30 EDMDAYEGAD
+30 DNYDEYSGAD
-40 YVVTATKTQIEKKE
+40 YVVTATKTQLEKKE
-54 VPVAVEVI
+54 VPQSVEVI

-67 KDLGA
+67 KELGA
-72 YSVQDALRLAA
+72 YSVQDALRLA
-83 NVDVQDNGMTGNQVQ
+83 NNIDVQDNGMTGNQVQ
-98 LRGNSTMHT
+98 MRGNSTMHT
-107 LILIDGKRMAAENT
+107 LILVDGKRMAAENT
-121 QSSQNAYE
+121 QSSKNAYE

-141 EVIRG
+141 EIIRS

-153 SDAMGGVI
+153 SDAIGGVI
-161 NIITKKATTPS
+161 NIITKKTTTPS

-192 GKQGKLSL
+192 GRQGKLSL
-200 KLGGGIEKVRKIDSG
+200 KIGGGIEKVRKLDSG
-215 VYKSYSKDSRTGK
+215 VYKSYSKNTKTGAV
-228 ITSTDASST
+228 TSTDASST

-250 NYAFDDNHSLDFDMN
+250 SYAFDDNHSLDFDMN

-277 SMGTDYTN
+277 SMATDYTE
-285 TGTMAP
+285 TQMTTMLA
-291 FLTKQAAPAA
+291 FLRKNAIAGGAPAA
-301 LKAMLTKPIADGG
+301 VVNSQAFIDKLLAKG
-314 KFGLTEGTPRYTA
+314 YT
-327 MYNAMYDEFYAQM
+327 MEQLNA
-340 LESMKEKY
+340 SMPDPTTIK
-348 GDMALPVKYPML
+348 KYPQI
-360 SSHFYD
+360 SSHFY
-366 NNRSDYSLGY
+366 NNTRSDYSLGY

-391 SELRKE
+391 SELRKD

-409 TKFVDFDM
+409 DKFVDFDQ

-431 KMDDS
+431 KMDDN

-446 KDTMNGTHLQGRGS
+446 KDIMNGTHLKGRGTDQ
-460 GVHDITVNGKSK
+460 HDVTVNGKSK

-480 TAAVYLQDE
+480 TAAVYLQNE
-489 LKVGDK
+489 WKIGDK

-526 NARLKANWGKGYR
+526 NARVKANWGKGYR

-547 AQMEKVG
+547 SQMEKVG

-584 GKTTGKVT
+584 GKVSGKVT
-592 YYHNKIKN
+592 YYQNKIKN

-608 PVKLAQNI
+608 PDKLAQNI
-616 IWSEYIN
+616 IWSKYIN
-623 RGEVEISGLESEIG
+623 RGEVEIKGLESEIG
-637 YNFDEHWSLRGVYNY
+637 YNFDEHWSVRGVYNY
-652 MDAKDLQSGER
+652 LDAKDLENGDR
-663 LAYRARHNGLVQ
+663 LAYRARHNGLIQ

-695 FNYHQTNSE
+695 FNYHQSNTD
-704 GYQNDYSY
+704 GYQQDYSY

-717 IVSKQFNK
+717 TVSKQFNK

>member
-1 MKKLN
+1 MRNLN
-6 KKRVAL
+6 KKKIAL

-18 SAVAHMG
+18 SAVGHMA
-25 FAAEA
+25 FAAETDNYD
-30 EDMDAYEGAD
+30 EYSGAD
-40 YVVTATKTQIEKKE
+40 YVVTATKTQLEKKE
-54 VPVAVEVI
+54 VPQSVEVI

-72 YSVQDALRLAA
+72 YSVQDALRLA
-83 NVDVQDNGMTGNQVQ
+83 NNIDVQDNGMTGNQVQ
-98 LRGNSTMHT
+98 MRGNSTMHT
-107 LILIDGKRMAAENT
+107 LILVDGKRMAAENT

-141 EVIRG
+141 EIIRS

-153 SDAMGGVI
+153 SDAIGGVI
-161 NIITKKATTPS
+161 NIITKKSTTPS

-200 KLGGGIEKVRKIDSG
+200 KIGGGIEKVRKLDSG
-215 VYKSYSKDSRTGK
+215 VYKNYSKNTMTGTV
-228 ITSTDASST
+228 TSTDASST

-250 NYAFDDNHSLDFDMN
+250 SYAFDDNHSLDFDMN

-277 SMGTDYTN
+277 SMATDYTE
-285 TGTMAP
+285 TQMTTLLG
-291 FLTKQAAPAA
+291 FLRKQAIAGGAPAA
-301 LKAMLTKPIADGG
+301 MVNSQAFVK
-314 KFGLTEGTPRYTA
+314 GLLNKGYT
-327 MYNAMYDEFYAQM
+327 MEQLNA
-340 LESMKEKY
+340 SMPDPATIK
-348 GDMALPVKYPML
+348 KYPQL

-366 NNRSDYSLGY
+366 NNRSDYSLGF

-397 NTSWYKNLNTNA
+397 NTSWYKNLNTNT
-409 TKFVDFDM
+409 TKFVDFDQ

-431 KMDDS
+431 KMDEN

-446 KDTMNGTHLQGRGS
+446 KDIMNGTHLKGRGTDQ
-460 GVHDITVNGKSK
+460 HDVTVNGKSK

-480 TAAVYLQDE
+480 TAAVYLQNE
-489 LKVGDK
+489 WKIGDK

-526 NARLKANWGKGYR
+526 NARVKANWGKGYR

-547 AQMEKVG
+547 SQMEKVG

-584 GKTTGKVT
+584 GKVSGKVT
-592 YYHNKIKN
+592 YYQNKIKN

-608 PVKLAQNI
+608 PDKLAQNI
-616 IWSEYIN
+616 IWSKYIN
-623 RGEVEISGLESEIG
+623 RGEVEIKGLESEIG
-637 YNFDEHWSLRGVYNY
+637 YNFDGHWSVRGVYNY
-652 MDAKDLQSGER
+652 LDAKDLETGDR
-663 LAYRARHNGLVQ
+663 LAYRARHNGLIQ

-695 FNYHQTNSE
+695 FNYHQSNTD
-704 GYQNDYSY
+704 GYQQDYSY

-717 IVSKQFNK
+717 TVSKQFNK

>member
-1 MKKLN
+1 MRNLN
-6 KKRVAL
+6 KKKIAL

-18 SAVAHMG
+18 SAVGHMA

-30 EDMDAYEGAD
+30 DNYDEYSGAD
-40 YVVTATKTQIEKKE
+40 YVVTATKTQLEKKE
-54 VPVAVEVI
+54 VPQSVEVI

-67 KDLGA
+67 KELGA
-72 YSVQDALRLAA
+72 YSVQDALRLA
-83 NVDVQDNGMTGNQVQ
+83 NNIDVQDNGMTGNQVQ

-107 LILIDGKRMAAENT
+107 LILVDGKRMAAENT

-141 EVIRG
+141 EIIRS

-153 SDAMGGVI
+153 SDAIGGVI
-161 NIITKKATTPS
+161 NIITKKSTTPS

-200 KLGGGIEKVRKIDSG
+200 KIGGGIEKVRKLDSG
-215 VYKSYSKDSRTGK
+215 VYKNYSKNTTTGAV
-228 ITSTDASST
+228 TSTDASST

-250 NYAFDDNHSLDFDMN
+250 SYAFDDNHSLDFDMN

-272 SFSWN
+272 SFSWS
-277 SMGTDYTN
+277 SMATDYTE
-285 TGTMAP
+285 TQMTTLLG
-291 FLTKQAAPAA
+291 FLRKQAIAGGAPAA
-301 LKAMLTKPIADGG
+301 MVNSQVFVNGLLKKG
-314 KFGLTEGTPRYTA
+314 YT
-327 MYNAMYDEFYAQM
+327 MEQLNA
-340 LESMKEKY
+340 SMPDPTTIK
-348 GDMALPVKYPML
+348 KYPQL

-366 NNRSDYSLGY
+366 NTRSDYSLGY

-391 SELRKE
+391 SELRKD

-409 TKFVDFDM
+409 DKFVDFDQ
-417 NNYKQLVVEGKDSY
+417 NNYKELVVEGKDSY
-431 KMDDS
+431 KMDDN

-446 KDTMNGTHLQGRGS
+446 KDIMNGTHLKGRGTDQ
-460 GVHDITVNGKSK
+460 HDVTVNGKSK
-472 TSSEVSSE
+472 ISSEVSSE
-480 TAAVYLQDE
+480 TAAVYLQNE
-489 LKVGDK
+489 WKIGDK

-526 NARLKANWGKGYR
+526 NARVKANWGKGYR

-547 AQMEKVG
+547 SQMEKVG

-584 GKTTGKVT
+584 GKVSGKVT
-592 YYHNKIKN
+592 YYQNKIKN

-608 PVKLAQNI
+608 PDKLAQNI
-616 IWSEYIN
+616 IWSKYIN
-623 RGEVEISGLESEIG
+623 RGEVEIKGLESEIG
-637 YNFDEHWSLRGVYNY
+637 YNFDEHWSVRGVYNY
-652 MDAKDLQSGER
+652 LDAKDLETGDR
-663 LAYRARHNGLVQ
+663 LAYRARHNGLIQ

-695 FNYHQTNSE
+695 FNYHQSNTD
-704 GYQNDYSY
+704 GYQQDYSY

-717 IVSKQFNK
+717 TVSKQFNK

-745 YHTYSIDGRTWRVGA
+745 YHTYSIDGHTWRVGA

>member
-1 MKKLN
+1 MRNLN
-6 KKRVAL
+6 KKKIAL

-18 SAVAHMG
+18 SAVGHMA

-30 EDMDAYEGAD
+30 DNYDEYSGAD
-40 YVVTATKTQIEKKE
+40 YVVTATKTQLEKKE
-54 VPVAVEVI
+54 VPQSVEVI

-67 KDLGA
+67 KELGA
-72 YSVQDALRLAA
+72 YSVQDALRLA
-83 NVDVQDNGMTGNQVQ
+83 NNIDVQDNGMTGNQVQ
-98 LRGNSTMHT
+98 MRGNSTMHT
-107 LILIDGKRMAAENT
+107 LILVDGKRMAAENT
-121 QSSQNAYE
+121 QSSKNAYE

-141 EVIRG
+141 EIIRS

-153 SDAMGGVI
+153 SDAIGGVI
-161 NIITKKATTPS
+161 NIITKKSTTPS

-192 GKQGKLSL
+192 GRQGKLSL
-200 KLGGGIEKVRKIDSG
+200 KIGGGIEKVRKLDSG
-215 VYKSYSKDSRTGK
+215 VYKSYSKNTKTGAV
-228 ITSTDASST
+228 TSTDASST
-237 NMYGTRRFLNTGL
+237 NMYGKRRFLNTGL
-250 NYAFDDNHSLDFDMN
+250 SYAFDDNHSLDFDMN

-277 SMGTDYTN
+277 SMATDYTE
-285 TGTMAP
+285 TQMTTMLA
-291 FLTKQAAPAA
+291 FLRKNAIAGGAPAA
-301 LKAMLTKPIADGG
+301 VVNSQAFIDKLLAKG
-314 KFGLTEGTPRYTA
+314 YT
-327 MYNAMYDEFYAQM
+327 MEQLNA
-340 LESMKEKY
+340 SMPDPTTIK
-348 GDMALPVKYPML
+348 KYPQI
-360 SSHFYD
+360 SSHFY
-366 NNRSDYSLGY
+366 NNTRSDYSLGY

-391 SELRKE
+391 SELRKD

-409 TKFVDFDM
+409 DKFVDFDQ

-431 KMDDS
+431 KMDDN

-446 KDTMNGTHLQGRGS
+446 KDIMNGTHLKGRGTDQ
-460 GVHDITVNGKSK
+460 HDVTVNGKSK

-480 TAAVYLQDE
+480 TAAVYLQNE
-489 LKVGDK
+489 WKIGDK

-526 NARLKANWGKGYR
+526 NARVKANWGKGYR

-547 AQMEKVG
+547 SQMEKVG

-584 GKTTGKVT
+584 GKVSGKVT
-592 YYHNKIKN
+592 YYQNKIKN

-608 PVKLAQNI
+608 PDKLAQNI
-616 IWSEYIN
+616 IWSKYIN
-623 RGEVEISGLESEIG
+623 RGEVEIKGLESEIG
-637 YNFDEHWSLRGVYNY
+637 YNFDEHWSVRGVYNY
-652 MDAKDLQSGER
+652 LDAKDLENGDR
-663 LAYRARHNGLVQ
+663 LAYRARHNGLIQ

-695 FNYHQTNSE
+695 FNYHQSNTD
-704 GYQNDYSY
+704 GYQQDYSY

-717 IVSKQFNK
+717 TVSKQFNK

>member
-1 MKKLN
+1 MRNLN
-6 KKRVAL
+6 KKKIAL

-18 SAVAHMG
+18 SAVGHMA

-30 EDMDAYEGAD
+30 DNYDEYSGAD
-40 YVVTATKTQIEKKE
+40 YVVTATKTQLEKKE
-54 VPVAVEVI
+54 VPQSVEVI

-67 KDLGA
+67 KELGA
-72 YSVQDALRLAA
+72 YSVQDALRLA
-83 NVDVQDNGMTGNQVQ
+83 NNIDVQDNGMTGNQVQ

-107 LILIDGKRMAAENT
+107 LILVDGKRMAAENT

-141 EVIRG
+141 EIIRS

-153 SDAMGGVI
+153 SDAIGGVI
-161 NIITKKATTPS
+161 NIITKKSTTPS

-200 KLGGGIEKVRKIDSG
+200 KIGGGIEKVRKLDSG
-215 VYKSYSKDSRTGK
+215 VYKNYSKNTTTGAV
-228 ITSTDASST
+228 TSTDASST

-250 NYAFDDNHSLDFDMN
+250 SYAFDDNHSLDFDMN

-277 SMGTDYTN
+277 SMATDYTE
-285 TGTMAP
+285 TQMTTLLG
-291 FLTKQAAPAA
+291 FLRKQAIAGGAPAA
-301 LKAMLTKPIADGG
+301 MVNSQAFVK
-314 KFGLTEGTPRYTA
+314 GLLNKGYT
-327 MYNAMYDEFYAQM
+327 MEQLNA
-340 LESMKEKY
+340 SMPDPTTIK
-348 GDMALPVKYPML
+348 KYPQL

-366 NNRSDYSLGY
+366 NTRSDYSLGY

-391 SELRKE
+391 SELRKD

-409 TKFVDFDM
+409 DKFVDFDQ

-431 KMDDS
+431 KMDDN

-446 KDTMNGTHLQGRGS
+446 KDIMNGTHLKGRGTDQ
-460 GVHDITVNGKSK
+460 HDVTVNGKSK

-480 TAAVYLQDE
+480 TAAVYLQNE
-489 LKVGDK
+489 WKIGDK

-526 NARLKANWGKGYR
+526 NARVKANWGKGYR

-547 AQMEKVG
+547 SQMEKVG

-584 GKTTGKVT
+584 GKVSGKVT
-592 YYHNKIKN
+592 YYQNKIKN

-608 PVKLAQNI
+608 PDKLAQNI
-616 IWSEYIN
+616 IWSKYIN
-623 RGEVEISGLESEIG
+623 RGEVEIKGLESEIG
-637 YNFDEHWSLRGVYNY
+637 YNFDEHWSVRGVYNY
-652 MDAKDLQSGER
+652 LDAKDLETGDR
-663 LAYRARHNGLVQ
+663 LAYRARHNGLIQ

-690 YNRYY
+690 YNL
-695 FNYHQTNSE
+695 S
-704 GYQNDYSY
+704 
-712 STTGL
+712 L
-717 IVSKQFNK
+717 IH
-725 NYRVYAGV
+725 
-733 DNIFNKSFLYDT
+733 I
-745 YHTYSIDGRTWRVGA
+745 
-760 EMTF
+760 

>member
-1 MKKLN
+1 MRNLN
-6 KKRVAL
+6 KKKMAL

-18 SAVAHMG
+18 SAVGHMA

-30 EDMDAYEGAD
+30 DNYDEYSGAD
-40 YVVTATKTQIEKKE
+40 YVVTATKTQLEKKE
-54 VPVAVEVI
+54 VPQSVEVI

-67 KDLGA
+67 KELGA
-72 YSVQDALRLAA
+72 YSVQDALRLA
-83 NVDVQDNGMTGNQVQ
+83 NNIDVQDNGMTGNQVQ
-98 LRGNSTMHT
+98 MRGNSTMHT
-107 LILIDGKRMAAENT
+107 LILVDGKRMAAENT
-121 QSSQNAYE
+121 QSSKNAYE

-141 EVIRG
+141 EIIRS

-153 SDAMGGVI
+153 SDAIGGVI
-161 NIITKKATTPS
+161 NIITKKSTTPS
-172 ISVNMHTGTKDEATS
+172 ISVNMHTGTKDKATS

-200 KLGGGIEKVRKIDSG
+200 KIGGGIEKVRKLDSG
-215 VYKSYSKDSRTGK
+215 VYKNYSKNTTTGAV
-228 ITSTDASST
+228 TSTDASST

-250 NYAFDDNHSLDFDMN
+250 SYAFDDNHSLDFDMN

-272 SFSWN
+272 SFSWS
-277 SMGTDYTN
+277 SMATDYTE
-285 TGTMAP
+285 TQMTTLLG
-291 FLTKQAAPAA
+291 FLRKQAIAGGAPAA
-301 LKAMLTKPIADGG
+301 MVNSQVFVNGLLKKG
-314 KFGLTEGTPRYTA
+314 YT
-327 MYNAMYDEFYAQM
+327 MEQLNA
-340 LESMKEKY
+340 SMPDPTTIK
-348 GDMALPVKYPML
+348 KYPQL

-366 NNRSDYSLGY
+366 NTRSDYSLGY

-391 SELRKE
+391 SELRKD

-409 TKFVDFDM
+409 DKFVDFDQ

-431 KMDDS
+431 KMDDN

-446 KDTMNGTHLQGRGS
+446 KDIMNGTHLKGRGTDQ
-460 GVHDITVNGKSK
+460 HDVTVNGKSK

-480 TAAVYLQDE
+480 TAAVYLQNE
-489 LKVGDK
+489 WKIGDK

-526 NARLKANWGKGYR
+526 NARVKANWGKGYR

-547 AQMEKVG
+547 SQMEKVG

-584 GKTTGKVT
+584 GKVNGKVT

-608 PVKLAQNI
+608 PDKLAQNI
-616 IWSEYIN
+616 IWSKYIN
-623 RGEVEISGLESEIG
+623 RGEVEIKGLESEIG
-637 YNFDEHWSLRGVYNY
+637 YNFDEHWSVRGVYNY
-652 MDAKDLQSGER
+652 LDAKDLETGDR
-663 LAYRARHNGLVQ
+663 LAYRARHNGLIQ

-695 FNYHQTNSE
+695 FNYHQSNTD
-704 GYQNDYSY
+704 GYQQDYSY
-712 STTGL
+712 SITGL
-717 IVSKQFNK
+717 TVSKQFNK

>member
-1 MKKLN
+1 MRNLN
-6 KKRVAL
+6 KKKIAL

-18 SAVAHMG
+18 SAVGHMA

-30 EDMDAYEGAD
+30 DNYDEYSGAD
-40 YVVTATKTQIEKKE
+40 YVVTATKTQLEKKE
-54 VPVAVEVI
+54 VPQSVEVI

-67 KDLGA
+67 KELGA
-72 YSVQDALRLAA
+72 YSVQDALRLA
-83 NVDVQDNGMTGNQVQ
+83 NNIDVQDNGMTGNQVQ
-98 LRGNSTMHT
+98 MRGNSTMHT
-107 LILIDGKRMAAENT
+107 LILVDGKRMAAENT

-141 EVIRG
+141 EIIRS

-153 SDAMGGVI
+153 SDAIGGVI
-161 NIITKKATTPS
+161 NIITKKSTTPS

-200 KLGGGIEKVRKIDSG
+200 KIGGGIEKVRKLDSG
-215 VYKSYSKDSRTGK
+215 VYKNYSKNTTTGAV
-228 ITSTDASST
+228 TSTDASST

-250 NYAFDDNHSLDFDMN
+250 SYAFDDNHSLDFDMN

-272 SFSWN
+272 SFSWS
-277 SMGTDYTN
+277 SMATDYTE
-285 TGTMAP
+285 TQMTTLLG
-291 FLTKQAAPAA
+291 FLRKQAIAGGAPAA
-301 LKAMLTKPIADGG
+301 MVNSQVFVNGLLKKG
-314 KFGLTEGTPRYTA
+314 YT
-327 MYNAMYDEFYAQM
+327 MEQLNA
-340 LESMKEKY
+340 SMPDPTTIK
-348 GDMALPVKYPML
+348 KYPQL

-366 NNRSDYSLGY
+366 NTRSDYSLGY

-391 SELRKE
+391 SELRKD

-409 TKFVDFDM
+409 DKFVDFDQ

-431 KMDDS
+431 KMDDN

-446 KDTMNGTHLQGRGS
+446 KDIMNGTHLKGRGTDQ
-460 GVHDITVNGKSK
+460 HDVTVNGKSK

-480 TAAVYLQDE
+480 TAAVYLQNE
-489 LKVGDK
+489 WKIGDK

-526 NARLKANWGKGYR
+526 NARVKANWGKGYR

-547 AQMEKVG
+547 SQMEKVG

-584 GKTTGKVT
+584 GKVNGKVT

-608 PVKLAQNI
+608 PDKLAQNI

-623 RGEVEISGLESEIG
+623 RGKVEIKGLESEIG

-652 MDAKDLQSGER
+652 LDAKDLETGDR
-663 LAYRARHNGLVQ
+663 LAYRARHNGLIQ

-695 FNYHQTNSE
+695 FNYHQSNTD
-704 GYQNDYSY
+704 GYQQDYSY

-717 IVSKQFNK
+717 TVSKQFNK

>member
-1 MKKLN
+1 MRNLN
-6 KKRVAL
+6 KKKIAL

-18 SAVAHMG
+18 SAVGHMA

-30 EDMDAYEGAD
+30 DNYDEYSGAD
-40 YVVTATKTQIEKKE
+40 YVVTATKTQLEKKE
-54 VPVAVEVI
+54 VPQSVEVI

-67 KDLGA
+67 KELGA
-72 YSVQDALRLAA
+72 YSVQDALRLA
-83 NVDVQDNGMTGNQVQ
+83 NNIDVQDNGMTGNQVQ
-98 LRGNSTMHT
+98 MRGNSTMHT
-107 LILIDGKRMAAENT
+107 LILVDGKRMAAENT
-121 QSSQNAYE
+121 QSSKNAYE

-141 EVIRG
+141 EIIRS

-153 SDAMGGVI
+153 SDAIGGVI
-161 NIITKKATTPS
+161 NIITKKSTTPS

-192 GKQGKLSL
+192 GRQGKLSL
-200 KLGGGIEKVRKIDSG
+200 KIGGGIEKVRKLDSG
-215 VYKSYSKDSRTGK
+215 VYKSYSKNTKTGAV
-228 ITSTDASST
+228 TSTDASST

-250 NYAFDDNHSLDFDMN
+250 SYAFDDNHSLDFDMN

-277 SMGTDYTN
+277 SMATDYTE
-285 TGTMAP
+285 TQMTTMLA
-291 FLTKQAAPAA
+291 FLRKNAIAGGAPAA
-301 LKAMLTKPIADGG
+301 VVNSQAFIDKLLAKG
-314 KFGLTEGTPRYTA
+314 YT
-327 MYNAMYDEFYAQM
+327 MEQLNA
-340 LESMKEKY
+340 SMPDPTTIK
-348 GDMALPVKYPML
+348 KYPQI
-360 SSHFYD
+360 SSHFY
-366 NNRSDYSLGY
+366 NNTRSDYSLGY

-391 SELRKE
+391 SELRKD

-409 TKFVDFDM
+409 DKFVDFDQ

-431 KMDDS
+431 KMDDN

-446 KDTMNGTHLQGRGS
+446 KDIMNGTHLKGRGTDQ
-460 GVHDITVNGKSK
+460 HDVTVNGKSK

-480 TAAVYLQDE
+480 TAAVYLQNE
-489 LKVGDK
+489 WKIGDK

-526 NARLKANWGKGYR
+526 NARVKANWGKGYR

-547 AQMEKVG
+547 SQMEKVG

-584 GKTTGKVT
+584 GKVSGKVT
-592 YYHNKIKN
+592 YYQNKIKN

-608 PVKLAQNI
+608 PDKLAQNI
-616 IWSEYIN
+616 IWSKYIN
-623 RGEVEISGLESEIG
+623 RGEVEIKGLESEIG
-637 YNFDEHWSLRGVYNY
+637 YNFDEHWSVRGVYNY
-652 MDAKDLQSGER
+652 LDAKDLENGDR
-663 LAYRARHNGLVQ
+663 LAYRARHNGLIQ

-695 FNYHQTNSE
+695 FNYHQSNTD
-704 GYQNDYSY
+704 GYQQDYSY

-717 IVSKQFNK
+717 TVSKQFNK
-725 NYRVYAGV
+725 NYRIYAGV

>member
-1 MKKLN
+1 MRNLN
-6 KKRVAL
+6 KKKIAL

-18 SAVAHMG
+18 SAVGHMA

-30 EDMDAYEGAD
+30 DNYDEYSGAD
-40 YVVTATKTQIEKKE
+40 YVVTATKTQLEKKE
-54 VPVAVEVI
+54 VPQSVEVI

-67 KDLGA
+67 KELGA
-72 YSVQDALRLAA
+72 YSVQDALRLA
-83 NVDVQDNGMTGNQVQ
+83 NNIDVQDNGMTGNQVQ

-107 LILIDGKRMAAENT
+107 LILVDGKRMAAENT

-141 EVIRG
+141 EIIRS

-153 SDAMGGVI
+153 SDAIGGVI
-161 NIITKKATTPS
+161 NIITKKSTTPS

-200 KLGGGIEKVRKIDSG
+200 KIGGGIEKVRKLDSG
-215 VYKSYSKDSRTGK
+215 VYKNYSKNTTTGAV
-228 ITSTDASST
+228 TSTDASST

-250 NYAFDDNHSLDFDMN
+250 SYAFDDNHSLDFDMN

-277 SMGTDYTN
+277 SMATDYTE
-285 TGTMAP
+285 TQMTTLLG
-291 FLTKQAAPAA
+291 FLRKQAIAGGAPAA
-301 LKAMLTKPIADGG
+301 MVNSQAFVK
-314 KFGLTEGTPRYTA
+314 GLLNKGYT
-327 MYNAMYDEFYAQM
+327 MEQLNA
-340 LESMKEKY
+340 SMPDPTTIK
-348 GDMALPVKYPML
+348 KYPQL

-366 NNRSDYSLGY
+366 NTRSDYSLGY

-391 SELRKE
+391 SELRKD

-409 TKFVDFDM
+409 DKFVDFDQ

-431 KMDDS
+431 KMDDN

-446 KDTMNGTHLQGRGS
+446 KDIMNGTHLKGRGTDQ
-460 GVHDITVNGKSK
+460 HDVTVNGKSK

-480 TAAVYLQDE
+480 TAAVYLQNE
-489 LKVGDK
+489 WKIGDK

-526 NARLKANWGKGYR
+526 NARVKANWGKGYR

-547 AQMEKVG
+547 SQMEKVG

-584 GKTTGKVT
+584 GKVSGKVT
-592 YYHNKIKN
+592 YYQNKIKN

-608 PVKLAQNI
+608 PDKLAQNI

-623 RGEVEISGLESEIG
+623 RGEVEIKGLESEIG
-637 YNFDEHWSLRGVYNY
+637 YNFDEHWSVRGVYNY
-652 MDAKDLQSGER
+652 LDAKDLETGDR
-663 LAYRARHNGLVQ
+663 LAYRARHNGLIQ

-695 FNYHQTNSE
+695 FNYHQSNTD
-704 GYQNDYSY
+704 GYQQDYSY

-717 IVSKQFNK
+717 TVSKQFNK

>member
-1 MKKLN
+1 MCIRDSKK
-6 KKRVAL
+6 KIAL

-18 SAVAHMG
+18 SAVGHMA

-30 EDMDAYEGAD
+30 DNYDEYSGAD
-40 YVVTATKTQIEKKE
+40 YVVTATKTQLEKKE
-54 VPVAVEVI
+54 VPQSVEVI

-67 KDLGA
+67 KELGA
-72 YSVQDALRLAA
+72 YSVQDALRLA
-83 NVDVQDNGMTGNQVQ
+83 NNIDVQDNGMTGNQVQ
-98 LRGNSTMHT
+98 MRGNSTMHT
-107 LILIDGKRMAAENT
+107 LILVDGKRMAAENT
-121 QSSQNAYE
+121 QSSKNAYE

-141 EVIRG
+141 EIIRS

-153 SDAMGGVI
+153 SDAIGGVI
-161 NIITKKATTPS
+161 NIITKKSTTPS

-200 KLGGGIEKVRKIDSG
+200 KIGGGIEKVRKLDSG
-215 VYKSYSKDSRTGK
+215 VYKNYSKNTTTGAV
-228 ITSTDASST
+228 TSTDASST

-250 NYAFDDNHSLDFDMN
+250 SYAFDDNHSLDFDMN

-272 SFSWN
+272 SFSWS
-277 SMGTDYTN
+277 SMATDYTE
-285 TGTMAP
+285 TQMTTLLG
-291 FLTKQAAPAA
+291 FLRKQAIAGGAPAA
-301 LKAMLTKPIADGG
+301 MVNSQVFVNGLLKKG
-314 KFGLTEGTPRYTA
+314 YT
-327 MYNAMYDEFYAQM
+327 MEQLNA
-340 LESMKEKY
+340 SMPDPTTIK
-348 GDMALPVKYPML
+348 KYPQL

-366 NNRSDYSLGY
+366 NTRSDYSLGY

-391 SELRKE
+391 SELRKD

-409 TKFVDFDM
+409 DKFVDFDQ
-417 NNYKQLVVEGKDSY
+417 NNYKELVVEGKDSY
-431 KMDDS
+431 KMDDN

-446 KDTMNGTHLQGRGS
+446 KDIMNGTHLKGRGTDQ
-460 GVHDITVNGKSK
+460 HDVTVNGKSK
-472 TSSEVSSE
+472 ISSEVSSE
-480 TAAVYLQDE
+480 TAAVYLQNE
-489 LKVGDK
+489 WKIGDK

-526 NARLKANWGKGYR
+526 NARVKANWGKGYR

-547 AQMEKVG
+547 SQMEKVG

-584 GKTTGKVT
+584 GKVNGKVT

-608 PVKLAQNI
+608 PDKLAQNI
-616 IWSEYIN
+616 IWSKYIN
-623 RGEVEISGLESEIG
+623 RGEVEIKGLESEIG
-637 YNFDEHWSLRGVYNY
+637 YNFDEHWSVRGVYNY
-652 MDAKDLQSGER
+652 LDAKDLETGDR
-663 LAYRARHNGLVQ
+663 LAYRARHNGLIQ

-695 FNYHQTNSE
+695 FNYHQSNTD
-704 GYQNDYSY
+704 GYQQDYSY

-717 IVSKQFNK
+717 TVSKQFNK

-745 YHTYSIDGRTWRVGA
+745 YHTYSIDGHTWRVGA